1 VIRCRVEYLL
11 ARWTG
16 KQRDHDLDR
25 ELRSHLDL
33 EAEEQ
38 RQDGLSLRDAH
49 YAAQRAF
56 GSTTLIKEDI
66 RAMWTWASIEQ
77 FAKDLRYP
85 LRTIRNNAAFSTAAI
100 LSLALGIGANTAIFS
115 LIDALLLRSLPVRNP
130 AELVQLFIVIRG
142 RPVNSFGYPAI
153 GALAN
158 LTDIFS
164 GVCGFS
170 SFAFNVTS
178 AEGSERVT
186 GAWVTGGYYP
196 TLGLAPFAGRLLTP
210 DDDRPGAP
218 PVAVLSYSYWE
229 TRFARD
235 FGVVGRSIQLEGKP
249 VTIVGVSRRG
259 FTGANVGDAAN
270 LTLALGA
277 LPQLFPERGTQQLE
291 SGSQWLRVL
300 ARPQPGVSITQAKAR
315 LAIVWPQMAS
325 IATTPRMQAVQRQAM
340 LSSSIDLVPGGTG
353 YSNLRDQFRRP
364 LLVLM
369 AVTGLV
375 LLIACANF
383 ANLLLA
389 RGAARSKEIA
399 LRFAIGAGRGRI
411 VRQLLTE
418 SLTLS
423 SMGAVLGIGLA
434 TIGSRLLVA
443 LMPGDRRISLD
454 LRPDAGVLL
463 FTCAVALATGI
474 LFGLVPALRATAIGP
489 GAALKADSGI
499 TPRTR
504 SRLLPA
510 LVVSQV
516 ALSLVLLIGAGLFVR
531 TLRNL
536 ENLDPGFRSEGVLL
550 VSLNA
555 SHAGYKGPR
564 LAALYQD
571 LWNQFGR
578 LPGVESASES
588 GNTPLSGGIWSEGVS
603 INGQPPTRESAHL
616 TSVSPRYFAT
626 LGTALVM
633 GRDLDER
640 DRPGAKGSAIVNE
653 AFVRKYFP
661 DGHPL
666 GQKLTLPDGRYPE
679 LEIVGVAGDMV
690 LQSLREPAPPAVYL
704 SYFQYP
710 ETIGTATFEIRAGNS
725 LARTA
730 ALLRD
735 ELRAKFPATPG
746 QLQIGGMTEQVQRT
760 LVQERMLA
768 ALGGCFGV
776 LALILAA
783 VGLYGLLAYTVTRS
797 TSEIGI
803 RMALG
808 AQRAEVLRLIFGGAL
823 RLLAFGIALGIP
835 TAWAGSRLIASM
847 LFGLTATDPL
857 TILGATVLLGATAVL
872 AALLPA
878 LRASHVDPM
887 VALRYE

>member
-1 VIRCRVEYLL
+1 M
-11 ARWTG
+11 RWW
-16 KQRDHDLDR
+16 KRKPLDPDLDR
-25 ELRSHLDL
+25 ELRDHLDL
-33 EAEEQ
+33 EAEERLQ
-38 RQDGLSLRDAH
+38 ECLTQEDAR
-49 YAAQRAF
+49 YAAHRAF
-56 GSTTLIKEDI
+56 GNPTLIKEDI
-66 RAMWTWASIEQ
+66 RAMRPWAKLDPL
-77 FAKDLRYP
+77 AKDLRYA
-85 LRTIRNNAAFSTAAI
+85 LRTIRKNASFSAAAI

-115 LIDALLLRSLPVRNP
+115 LIDALILRSLPVRDP
-130 AELVQLFIVIRG
+130 AELVQLLLVQQG
-142 RPVNSFGYPAI
+142 RPVNSFGYPPI
-153 GALAN
+153 GALAT
-158 LTDIFS
+158 LTDTFS

-170 SFAFNVTS
+170 SFAFNATS
-178 AEGSERVT
+178 QEGIERVT
-186 GAWVTGGYYP
+186 GAWVTGGYHP

-218 PVAVLSYSYWE
+218 PVAVLSYSYWDA
-229 TRFARD
+229 RYARD

-249 VTIVGVSRRG
+249 VTIVGISPRG
-259 FTGANVGDAAN
+259 FTGATVGDAAN
-270 LTLALGA
+270 LTLPVAV
-277 LPQLFPERGTQQLE
+277 LPQLFPERAQQLE

-300 ARPQPGVSITQAKAR
+300 ARPQPGISPAQAKAR
-315 LAIVWPQMAS
+315 LAVVWPNLAP
-325 IATTPRMQAVQRQAM
+325 IATTPRMSALQRQVM
-340 LSSSIDLVPGGTG
+340 LNSSIDLAPGGTG
-353 YSNLRDQFRRP
+353 LSSLRNQFRQP

-423 SMGAVLGIGLA
+423 TMGAVLGIGLA
-434 TIGSRLLVA
+434 AIGSRLLVA
-443 LMPGDRRISLD
+443 LLPGNRRVVLD
-454 LRPDAGVLL
+454 LQPDAGVLL
-463 FTCAVALATGI
+463 FTCAIALATGI
-474 LFGLVPALRATAIGP
+474 LFGLVPSLRATAIGP
-489 GAALKADSGI
+489 GAALKADASI

-504 SRLLPA
+504 SRLLPT

-531 TLRNL
+531 TLQNL
-536 ENLDPGFRSEGVLL
+536 ESLDPGFRSEGVLL

-555 SHAGYKGPR
+555 SHAGYKDLR

-571 LWNQFGR
+571 LLSRFSH
-578 LPGVESASES
+578 LPGVDSASIS
-588 GNTPLSGGIWSEGVS
+588 FNTPLSGGIYSDSVS
-603 INGQPPTRESAHL
+603 INGQPLTREVAHFN
-616 TSVSPRYFAT
+616 SVSPRYFET
-626 LGTALVM
+626 IGTPLVL
-633 GRDLDER
+633 GRDFDER
-640 DRPGAKGSAIVNE
+640 DSLNAKPAAIVNE
-653 AFVRKYFP
+653 AFVRRYFP
-661 DGHPL
+661 EGHPL
-666 GQKLTLPDGRYPE
+666 GQQFMKAGPSKVPF
-679 LEIVGVAGDMV
+679 EIVGVVKDTV
-690 LQSLREPAPPAVYL
+690 SQTLREQAPPFVYL
-704 SYFQYP
+704 PYFQHP
-710 ETIGTATFEIRAGNS
+710 ETIATATFEIRAGSS

-735 ELRAKFPATPG
+735 ELRSKFPATPV
-746 QLQIGGMTEQVQRT
+746 QLEIEGMTEHVQRT

-768 ALGGCFGV
+768 ALGACFGI
-776 LALILAA
+776 LALVLAA
-783 VGLYGLLAYTVTRS
+783 VGLYGLLAYSVTRA

-808 AQRAEVLRLIFGGAL
+808 AQRAEVLRLIFGSAL

-835 TAWAGSRLIASM
+835 AAVAASRLIAAM

-857 TILGATVLLGATAVL
+857 TIVAATVLLGAAALL